1 MYKIALIASQHLDGH
16 AAHLAE
22 LLAVLDRPDVRL
34 YLDPGFE
41 TMLREQFGL
50 EPRLAGH
57 LPPYPT
63 PLDVDFVLSLG
74 GDGTFLRA
82 ARRVFAQEIPVLGL
96 NMGRLGFLTDRGITE
111 ALPLMERLFTEDYT
125 LETRM
130 LLSVEADGQ
139 CQGDVLN
146 EVALLKRET
155 GSMITIHTM
164 LGDDFLA
171 DYDCD
176 GLIIAT
182 PSGSTAYSLGAGGP
196 LMMPGSRCMLLTPIA
211 PHSLTMRPLV
221 VPEATDLE
229 LSVRARNNS
238 YMLVLDG
245 QARILPC
252 GAKVRIRKSTRQ
264 LQVMHLQPYSFA
276 DTLRRKLLWA
286 APVRE

>member
-1 MYKIALIASQHLDGH
+1 M
-16 AAHLAE
+16 
-22 LLAVLDRPDVRL
+22 
-34 YLDPGFE
+34 
-41 TMLREQFGL
+41 
-50 EPRLAGH
+50 
-57 LPPYPT
+57 
-63 PLDVDFVLSLG
+63 
-74 GDGTFLRA
+74 
-82 ARRVFAQEIPVLGL
+82 
-96 NMGRLGFLTDRGITE
+96 
-111 ALPLMERLFTEDYT
+111 
-125 LETRM
+125 
-130 LLSVEADGQ
+130 
-139 CQGDVLN
+139 LN

-264 LQVMHLQPYSFA
+264 LQVMHLSPYSFA